1 MIIFCI
7 TKKQGTKTFNFGM
20 STMSKMYLKLLGPHN
35 SCKYSSWLLYPI
47 IIIIILPLDITT
59 LKLFAHQDH
68 KSFL

>member
-1 MIIFCI
+1 
-7 TKKQGTKTFNFGM
+7 M

-59 LKLFAHQDH
+59 LKLFAHKDH